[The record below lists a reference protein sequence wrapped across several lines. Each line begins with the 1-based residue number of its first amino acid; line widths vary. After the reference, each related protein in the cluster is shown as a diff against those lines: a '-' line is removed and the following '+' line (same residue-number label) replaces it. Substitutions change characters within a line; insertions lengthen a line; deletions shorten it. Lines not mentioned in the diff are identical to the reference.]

1 MMEPRMTK
9 EKKDPQK
16 RRRNAPEPNPV
27 DAVMDELVERHPHLR
42 RARETMWKEGIV
54 GNQFSQDAL
63 SAFRQRFGV

>member
-1 MMEPRMTK
+1 MTK

-16 RRRNAPEPNPV
+16 RQPRVPEPNPV
-27 DAVMDELVERHPHLR
+27 DAVMNELIERHPHLR
-42 RARETMWKEGIV
+42 MAREAMRKEGIT